1 MMSYIGIVNASTSL
15 DQQCGARCAWH
26 PRSVHWHETLLLTYC
41 IPSKSLPTSTSE
53 NDPRLSEK
61 TLGKTIYGQPELAA
75 SKFTSKFFSTICK
88 LLEYCT
94 HSMYNIHVNSIVV
107 YTAITGGYDSLRQPK
122 VIDLNVDYVCF
133 TDAVS
138 QVQQNGVWKIVPIPK
153 ELQYLSDVKKQRV
166 VKICPHRYLK
176 EYDISVWVDGNFS
189 IVGSISQFI
198 KQYDLNKS
206 PLYVRVHPIRKCIY
220 EEAKA
225 CIEMHKD
232 LSQTIQNQVST
243 YRKEGYPKNIGMA
256 ETGIVL
262 RRHND
267 IKCQLVDNLW
277 ASELLKYS
285 HRDQLSFN
293 YACWKM
299 HFLPGCLNKEFNVF
313 GNKTFVWRP
322 HGR

>member
-1 MMSYIGIVNASTSL
+1 MLQPAQTSSVVLVVHGIHEVSIGTRHFYSPIVFLLSLCLLALLKMTLDYPRRLQGKPYMASQS
-15 DQQCGARCAWH
+15 QQCQN
-26 PRSVHWHETLLLTYC
+26 S
-41 IPSKSLPTSTSE
+41 SQDSFLPYV
-53 NDPRLSEK
+53 NFK
-61 TLGKTIYGQPELAA
+61 
-75 SKFTSKFFSTICK
+75 
-88 LLEYCT
+88 YCT
-94 HSMYNIHVNSIVV
+94 HHAYNIPVNSIVV
-107 YTAITGGYDSLRQPK
+107 YTAITGGYDNLRQPK
-122 VIDLNVDYVCF
+122 VIDLNIDYVCF

-138 QVQQNGVWKIVPIPK
+138 QIQQNGIWKMMPIPK

-176 EYDISVWVDGNFS
+176 DYDISIWVDGNFS
-189 IVGSISQFI
+189 IVGSIRQFI

-220 EEAKA
+220 EEAKV

-277 ASELLKYS
+277 ASELLKHS

-293 YACWKM
+293 YACWKI